1 MYQTKTFFL
10 LLLSAAVLVAQTQTV
25 NLRGTV
31 SNSANKPISG
41 AVVTISSLH
50 LSDTTTA
57 NGSYA
62 ITATGVSG
70 SSLPTPQKKLISLEK
85 GILSFSL
92 PTASP
97 VMVEIFNVKGT
108 LLQRVVTPNALAGLY
123 RFNVAEKTN
132 STELLL
138 INAFIGNEGLSFRY
152 LPLHNGKYATSQSV
166 LTGTPLRSRL
176 EKVAAV
182 NDTLKITAKN
192 YKDTAIVITSYD
204 LALNVTLNAIT
215 GTGGAKPSSGCGKTP
230 PFSGEK
236 RVTINVTAAS
246 AGNRDYILRL
256 PEDYDKDH
264 PYPLFFANHCMSGSA
279 DNVAHSEPDTRAEYE
294 YYGMWKLANPKG
306 GKGTTVFCAPEGIN
320 AGWGQGAKDLA
331 FFRAMIKKFEEELCI
346 DQSRIFAM
354 GFSMGGSMS
363 YALSCAMPDT
373 MRAIGMLSGGNMS
386 GCDGSHRGPV
396 PIFIAHGTQD
406 GRCTWPNFGWTQI
419 KDLAERDGCDPID
432 IPALVNQNP
441 PADQMH
447 PVCFEY
453 KNCKEGFPCRAC
465 IFKGDHIG
473 SPGTQ
478 GSYGKNN
485 TWTDDS
491 AWSYFKRFY

>member
-1 MYQTKTFFL
+1 
-10 LLLSAAVLVAQTQTV
+10 
-25 NLRGTV
+25 
-31 SNSANKPISG
+31 
-41 AVVTISSLH
+41 
-50 LSDTTTA
+50 
-57 NGSYA
+57 
-62 ITATGVSG
+62 
-70 SSLPTPQKKLISLEK
+70 
-85 GILSFSL
+85 
-92 PTASP
+92 
-97 VMVEIFNVKGT
+97 
-108 LLQRVVTPNALAGLY
+108 
-123 RFNVAEKTN
+123 
-132 STELLL
+132 
-138 INAFIGNEGLSFRY
+138 
-152 LPLHNGKYATSQSV
+152 
-166 LTGTPLRSRL
+166 
-176 EKVAAV
+176 
-182 NDTLKITAKN
+182 
-192 YKDTAIVITSYD
+192 
-204 LALNVTLNAIT
+204 
-215 GTGGAKPSSGCGKTP
+215 
-230 PFSGEK
+230 
-236 RVTINVTAAS
+236 
-246 AGNRDYILRL
+246 
-256 PEDYDKDH
+256 
-264 PYPLFFANHCMSGSA
+264 MSGSA